1 MKYVFR
7 LLSIRGSTS
16 PRPHPFRRLSLQA
29 ISLVRPEARYPPGF
43 LPLDRL
49 LGLLGL
55 LSTWHLRAGGLLGNL
70 LHCLGLRWLRS
81 IFRVI

>member
-55 LSTWHLRAGGLLGNL
+55 LEAPG
-70 LHCLGLRWLRS
+70 
-81 IFRVI
+81 IFEPVASLAICYIALDSVG